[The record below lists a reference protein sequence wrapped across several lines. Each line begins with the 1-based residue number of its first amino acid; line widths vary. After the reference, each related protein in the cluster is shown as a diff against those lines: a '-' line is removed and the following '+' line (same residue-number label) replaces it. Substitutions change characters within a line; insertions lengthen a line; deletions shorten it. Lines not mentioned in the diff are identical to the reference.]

1 MASGLFGKLPAKRDF
16 VAVNAPRRFLESWE
30 NWMQAGLATSRLALG
45 GRWGEAYNHAPLWRF
60 WLGADLC
67 GQPALGAWTPSVD
80 GVGRA
85 FPLTLFTIADEG
97 ALPPPEIDAQE
108 DWLQAAEAKLLEA
121 LDPQT
126 DFEAF
131 TRSLSE
137 LPAPNAHEEPAELG
151 GFSLLAEGG
160 ALARDVDDKFG
171 LAFRAARRFDHRR
184 AFAGESFWWTIGGEG
199 FPPLALALKGLP
211 APSRFADFLTGEFD
225 PQGRAPA

>member
-16 VAVNAPRRFLESWE
+16 IAVNAPRRFLETWE
-30 NWMQAGLATSRLALG
+30 SWMQAGLATSRLTLG
-45 GRWGEAYNHAPLWRF
+45 GRWGEVYNHAPLWRF

-67 GQPALGAWTPSVD
+67 GEPALGAWTPSVD

-85 FPLTLFTIADEG
+85 FPLTLFTFADEG

-108 DWLQAAEAKLLEA
+108 NWFQAAEAKLLEA

-126 DFEAF
+126 EFEAF
-131 TRSLSE
+131 TRSLVN
-137 LPAPNAHEEPAELG
+137 LPPAKAQEDPAETAGL
-151 GFSLLAEGG
+151 SLLADGG
-160 ALARDVDDKFG
+160 ALARDVGEQFAM
-171 LAFRAARRFDHRR
+171 AFRAARRFDHRR

-211 APSRFADFLTGEFD
+211 PPARFADFLTGEFQS
-225 PQGRAPA
+225 QGRAPP